1 VVVGWLIES
10 NQAGG
15 EYENEEMGFVE
26 MYAAHMAWTVGY
38 GLFALT
44 GGDFA
49 ALTVLIVGSSG
60 VAGLVT
66 MFVGLRKYRQE
77 AQAQRVTGSAEIR
90 TVAKD
95 EAESAMR
102 VMGDVVAE
110 QDRYVK
116 RLETRVIECERR
128 CDICQTNWAEHRVI
142 CPLFGGPPHA
152 RP

>member
-1 VVVGWLIES
+1 
-10 NQAGG
+10 
-15 EYENEEMGFVE
+15 MGFVE

-77 AQAQRVTGSAEIR
+77 AQAQRVTGSA
-90 TVAKD
+90 A
-95 EAESAMR
+95 AAALQSALDAR
-102 VMGDVVAE
+102 SLA
-110 QDRYVK
+110 
-116 RLETRVIECERR
+116 LTRCAGNYE
-128 CDICQTNWAEHRVI
+128 
-142 CPLFGGPPHA
+142 PPGG
-152 RP
+152 